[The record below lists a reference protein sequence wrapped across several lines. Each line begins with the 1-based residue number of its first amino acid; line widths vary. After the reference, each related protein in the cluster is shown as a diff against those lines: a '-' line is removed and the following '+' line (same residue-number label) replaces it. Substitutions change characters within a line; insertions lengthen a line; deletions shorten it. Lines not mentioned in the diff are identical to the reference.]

1 MPADEKDHRLYEP
14 PRRAADHWSDC
25 WNTDNLRDY
34 AHNPIPM
41 EVALGTI
48 VTVLLAL
55 GGHAICFVAY
65 EDAQRDKRK
74 ARQLHDNGC

>member
-1 MPADEKDHRLYEP
+1 
-14 PRRAADHWSDC
+14 
-25 WNTDNLRDY
+25 
-34 AHNPIPM
+34 M